1 MLEVFTSN
9 YRKYQGSHGVQISN
23 SAPSGVTVY
32 KCIVYLYPDWNLVAK
47 WNKLKKLPKDD
58 VERNWFWSEVFVP
71 EYQRRLD
78 IIGEARILGDL
89 NEGDVLLCW
98 CSAECHR
105 HILASW
111 LRLHGVKVTEI

>member
-1 MLEVFTSN
+1 M
-9 YRKYQGSHGVQISN
+9 
-23 SAPSGVTVY
+23 
-32 KCIVYLYPDWNLVAK
+32 
-47 WNKLKKLPKDD
+47 
-58 VERNWFWSEVFVP
+58 P

-105 HILASW
+105 HILVSW